1 MAQPA
6 NVAACGDHRP
16 QQAGTGNGWLAL
28 AVRRQRAGHPS
39 PSAWPPQAAA
49 KLDVPA
55 TLLAWHRRLGR
66 RRASGVG
73 ARNPSALGVYS
84 VRSIRVTC
92 SRAARSLGQTAS
104 IAASTRAAGP
114 TAASTHNA
122 SGGMY

>member
-49 KLDVPA
+49 KPA
-55 TLLAWHRRLGR
+55 QALA
-66 RRASGVG
+66 
-73 ARNPSALGVYS
+73 
-84 VRSIRVTC
+84 VRKNVRYLT
-92 SRAARSLGQTAS
+92 
-104 IAASTRAAGP
+104 
-114 TAASTHNA
+114 
-122 SGGMY
+122 